1 MGTDSLRIVSSTN
14 GAIWRAR
21 GLTEWLPRW
30 SQVKDVRLVC
40 YHENTL
46 DLHPLTSIEQ
56 KPPAEYL
63 DLLECDHYA
72 RQIIQDPRWQEWEL
86 KKDWNSRYY
95 CKHGVNWFRKVS
107 AIRCA
112 LLSER
117 SDVLWADMD
126 LLPRLARFKPRAFEG
141 ILARHDIWYINRDK
155 DKDHGVTDTGFL
167 CFRNCEDSKRF
178 VEAWWE
184 LYRSGEIFSTEYWAD
199 HYSLDLI
206 RSRMPNLNYGILPVP
221 LRGRSPVHHALGHVQ
236 MAKLRKS

>member
-72 RQIIQDPRWQEWEL
+72 RQIIEDPRWQEWEL

-95 CKHGVNWFRKVS
+95 CKHGSNWFRKVS

-112 LLSER
+112 LLSDP
-117 SDVLWADMD
+117 SDIVWADMD
-126 LLPRLARFKPRAFEG
+126 VTPRLRFTAEVVQAMLSRADLWYIDREKTRFK
-141 ILARHDIWYINRDK
+141 
-155 DKDHGVTDTGFL
+155 VTDTGFII
-167 CFRNCEDSKRF
+167 FKNNEGTKRF
-178 VEAWWE
+178 VESWWE
-184 LYRSGEIFSTEYWAD
+184 LYRSGEIFATERWAD
-199 HYSLDLI
+199 HYALDLI
-206 RSRMPNLNYGILPVP
+206 RSRMPHLKYGKL
-221 LRGRSPVHHALGHVQ
+221 LDARFSRSIVKHQLGHIQ
-236 MAKLRKS
+236 MAKLRKGG